1 MGRALQQAHPLQLER
16 TGRRVSGY
24 AWIAFLAIA
33 LLAWIFTAQQAAM
46 MPMMGTPPLPA
57 FLFAWVVMMVAM
69 MFPSVA
75 PTAILWMNAIGST
88 ASGAHRAMRIVAF
101 IAGYVCAWALNGL
114 IAFAIIVMMQR
125 MTTHWMAGALFA
137 FAGVYQLTPLK
148 RACLRH
154 CRSPF
159 AAFMLYANYSPRFR
173 DFRVGLHHGA
183 FCVGCCW
190 GLMAVLIAVG
200 VMNVPAMIALSAL
213 IFLEKIWR
221 GGEMLSRVLGLSFV
235 VLALGLFGGVI

>member
-1 MGRALQQAHPLQLER
+1 LER
-16 TGRRVSGY
+16 SRRRVSGY

-33 LLAWIFTAQQAAM
+33 LLAWIFTVQQAAM
-46 MPMMGTPPLPA
+46 MPMMGAPPLPA
-57 FLFAWVVMMVAM
+57 FLFAWLVMMVAM

-75 PTAILWMNAIGST
+75 PTAILWMNAIGSS
-88 ASGAHRAMRIVAF
+88 ASGTRRTARVTAF
-101 IAGYVCAWALNGL
+101 IAGYLAAWTLYG
-114 IAFAIIVMMQR
+114 IVAFALIVTMQR
-125 MTTHWMAGALFA
+125 VTTHWIAGALFA

-159 AAFMLYANYSPRFR
+159 AALMMYAGYSPRFR

-183 FCVGCCW
+183 YCVGCCW
-190 GLMAVLIAVG
+190 GLMAVLVAVG

-221 GGEMLSRVLGLSFV
+221 GGEMVARVLGLAFI
-235 VLALGLFGGVI
+235 VLALGLFAGVI

>member
-1 MGRALQQAHPLQLER
+1 MGWTLQQAHRVQLER

-24 AWIAFLAIA
+24 AWIAFVAIA

-46 MPMMGTPPLPA
+46 MPMMGAPPLPA

-75 PTAILWMNAIGST
+75 PTAILWMNAIGSS
-88 ASGAHRAMRIVAF
+88 ASGARRTMRIAAF
-101 IAGYVCAWALNGL
+101 IAGYLAAWTLYGL
-114 IAFAIIVMMQR
+114 LAFALIVKMQSLA
-125 MTTHWMAGALFA
+125 THWIAGALLA

-159 AAFMLYANYSPRFR
+159 AAFMVYASYS
-173 DFRVGLHHGA
+173 
-183 FCVGCCW
+183 
-190 GLMAVLIAVG
+190 
-200 VMNVPAMIALSAL
+200 
-213 IFLEKIWR
+213 
-221 GGEMLSRVLGLSFV
+221 
-235 VLALGLFGGVI
+235 